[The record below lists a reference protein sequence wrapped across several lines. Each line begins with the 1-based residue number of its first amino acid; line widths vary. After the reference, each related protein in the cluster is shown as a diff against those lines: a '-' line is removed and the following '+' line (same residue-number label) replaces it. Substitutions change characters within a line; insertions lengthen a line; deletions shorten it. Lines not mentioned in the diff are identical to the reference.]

1 MKKYLGFLDGDG
13 FAVGLENIIMRKT
26 KKEGRKLMTK
36 ISKIVKQ
43 TKEYERLGRLIENI
57 EKALKDFDK
66 INKVEGNVIYN
77 DGTLTF
83 NGGTILG
90 SAMDNLPSQPIKKR
104 VDVFLS
110 DAVSELI
117 REDMKTVLKKHLA
130 KLKKQRNALEV

>member
-1 MKKYLGFLDGDG
+1 
-13 FAVGLENIIMRKT
+13 MRKT